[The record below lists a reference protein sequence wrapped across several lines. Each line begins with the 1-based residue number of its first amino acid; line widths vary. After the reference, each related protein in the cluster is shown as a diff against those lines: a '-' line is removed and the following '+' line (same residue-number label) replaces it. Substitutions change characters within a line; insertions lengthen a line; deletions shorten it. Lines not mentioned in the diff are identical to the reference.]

1 MLIIKHTADMEDLQK
16 DLQQQAKEQ
25 LLKLS
30 NEYNARCKAI
40 WDEREA
46 YRQSATLGHE
56 ELHRRRLDIEEK
68 EAIIA
73 MYGQQLAD
81 RDLKDLE
88 AAQQA
93 MSDPA
98 MAQSLEVAM
107 KTQEN

>member
-1 MLIIKHTADMEDLQK
+1 MDLRQQLNESRRAKQYADEACTALVAAT
-16 DLQQQAKEQ
+16 QQQAKEQ

-81 RDLKDLE
+81 RDL
-88 AAQQA
+88 
-93 MSDPA
+93 
-98 MAQSLEVAM
+98 
-107 KTQEN
+107 